1 MSKETYEWLNKYC
14 LIGYTGQRGN
24 AWHYRKDVQSDEP
37 NHYENAIPVDDV
49 IRRLFSWEAQE
60 APVFV
65 KWNDNYRLE
74 TDRKAIVRSDN
85 GDVLGM
91 FKDSYAIHQYKEWL
105 IESVSHLL
113 DDDLNIGSAGILKN
127 GAISFVSV
135 EMPETIKVLD
145 GFSVRPML
153 LATTSHNGSISTTFK
168 QVSTRVECDNLLARA
183 LSEKTEEFRA
193 RHSKNSNFRLQSVR
207 DALGFVHQ
215 MTDDIVAEVTKYVNI
230 KVSDREWQAIV
241 EKLMPVNTDAN
252 VAKQAISRVE
262 NKQERIK
269 ELYRNDP
276 RVAPFQGTALGVI
289 QAFNTFNQHLVGKDE
304 NRVERN
310 MMNALT
316 GKVTVQD
323 RSVMEAIDK
332 LVLL

>member
-14 LIGYTGQRGN
+14 LIGYTNQRGN
-24 AWHYRKDVQSDEP
+24 AWHYRKDAQSDEA
-37 NHYENAIPVDDV
+37 NHYEGAIPVEDV
-49 IRRLFSWEAQE
+49 IRRLYSWEAQE

-65 KWNDNYRLE
+65 KWNDTYRLE

-91 FKDSYAIHQYKEWL
+91 FKDSYAIHQYKAWL

-127 GAISFVSV
+127 GAVSFVSV
-135 EMPETIKVLD
+135 EMPESIKVLD

-168 QVSTRVECDNLLARA
+168 KVATRVECDNLLARA
-183 LSEKTEEFRA
+183 MSEDGEAFRA

-207 DALGFVHQ
+207 DALGFVHK
-215 MTDDIVAEVTKYVNI
+215 MTDDIVAEVNKYANI
-230 KVSDREWQAIV
+230 KVSDREWEAIV
-241 EKLMPVNTDAN
+241 NRLMPVNADPN
-252 VAKQAISRVE
+252 VAKQAVSRIE

-269 ELYRNDP
+269 DMYRNDP
-276 RVAPFQGTALGVI
+276 RCAPFMGTALGVI
-289 QAFNTFNQHLVGKDE
+289 QTFNTFNQHIVGKDD

-316 GKVTVQD
+316 GKVHSSD
-323 RSVMEAIDK
+323 RSVMEAIEQMV
-332 LVLL
+332 LV

>member
-14 LIGYTGQRGN
+14 LIGYTSQRGN
-24 AWHYRKDVQSDEP
+24 AWHYRKDEQSEEP
-37 NHYENAIPVDDV
+37 NHYANAIPVDDV
-49 IRRLFSWEAQE
+49 IRRLYSWEAQE

-65 KWNDNYRLE
+65 KWNDDMRLE

-85 GDVLGM
+85 GAVLGL
-91 FKDSYAIHQYKEWL
+91 FKDTYAIHQYKQWL

-127 GAISFVSV
+127 GGISFVSV

-145 GFSVRPML
+145 SFSVRPML

-168 QVSTRVECDNLLARA
+168 QVSTRVECDNLLAHA
-183 LSEKTEEFRA
+183 LREKSKQFKA
-193 RHSKNSNFRLQSVR
+193 RHSKNSNFRLQNVR

-215 MTDDIVAEVTKYVNI
+215 MTDDIIAEVTKYVNV

-241 EKLMPVNTDAN
+241 ERLMPINEDAN

-289 QAFNTFNQHLVGKDE
+289 QAFNTFNQHMVGKDD

-316 GKVTVQD
+316 GKVTTQD
-323 RSVMEAIDK
+323 LSVIKAIESMV
-332 LVLL
+332 LV

>member
-14 LIGYTGQRGN
+14 LIGYTQQRGT
-24 AWHYRKDVQSDEP
+24 AWHYRKDSQSDEA
-37 NHYENAIPVDDV
+37 NHYEGAIPVEDV
-49 IRRLFSWEAQE
+49 IRRLYSWEAQE
-60 APVFV
+60 APVYI
-65 KWNDNYRLE
+65 KWNDTYRME
-74 TDRKAIVRSDN
+74 SDRKAIVRSDN

-91 FKDSYAIHQYKEWL
+91 FKDSYAIHQYKSWL

-135 EMPETIKVLD
+135 EMPESIKVLD

-153 LATTSHNGSISTTFK
+153 LATTSHNGSISTTYK

-183 LSEKTEEFRA
+183 LGENTESFRA

-207 DALGFVHQ
+207 DALGFVHR
-215 MTDDIVAEVTKYVNI
+215 MTDDIVAEVTKYANI
-230 KVSDREWQAIV
+230 KVSDREWEAIV
-241 EKLMPVNTDAN
+241 NRLMPINTDPN
-252 VAKQAISRVE
+252 VAKQAVSRVE

-276 RVAPFQGTALGVI
+276 RVAPFNGTALGVI
-289 QAFNTFNQHLVGKDE
+289 QAFNTFNQHLVGKDD

-316 GKVTVQD
+316 GKVESTD
-323 RSVMEAIDK
+323 RMVMEAIDQM
-332 LVLL
+332 VLA

>member
-14 LIGYTGQRGN
+14 LIGYTAQRGN
-24 AWHYRKDVQSDEP
+24 AWHYRKDSQSGEP
-37 NHYENAIPVDDV
+37 NHYEGAIPVDDV
-49 IRRLFSWEAQE
+49 IRRLYSWEAQE
-60 APVFV
+60 APVYV
-65 KWNDNYRLE
+65 KWNDTYRME

-91 FKDSYAIHQYKEWL
+91 FKDSYTIHQYKSWL

-135 EMPETIKVLD
+135 EMPESIKVLD

-153 LATTSHNGSISTTFK
+153 LATTSHNGSISTTYK
-168 QVSTRVECDNLLARA
+168 QVSTRIECDNLLARA
-183 LSEKTEEFRA
+183 LGEKTESFRA
-193 RHSKNSNFRLQSVR
+193 RHTKNSNFRLQNVR
-207 DALGFVHQ
+207 DALGFVHR
-215 MTDDIVAEVTKYVNI
+215 MTEDIVAEVTKYANI
-230 KVSDREWQAIV
+230 KVSDREWEAIV
-241 EKLMPVNTDAN
+241 NRLMPINTDPK

-276 RVAPFQGTALGVI
+276 RVAPFNGTALGVI
-289 QAFNTFNQHLVGKDE
+289 QAFNTFNQHLIGKDD

-310 MMNALT
+310 MFNALT
-316 GKVTVQD
+316 GKVESND
-323 RSVMEAIDK
+323 RSVMEAIEQM
-332 LVLL
+332 VLA

>member
-24 AWHYRKDVQSDEP
+24 AWHYRKDEQSAEP
-37 NHYENAIPVDDV
+37 NHYEKAIPVDDV

-74 TDRKAIVRSDN
+74 TDRKAI
-85 GDVLGM
+85 
-91 FKDSYAIHQYKEWL
+91 KDSYAIHQYKQWL

-207 DALGFVHQ
+207 DALGFVHR
-215 MTDDIVAEVTKYVNI
+215 MTEDIVAEVTKYVNI

-241 EKLMPVNTDAN
+241 ERLMPVNADVN

-269 ELYRNDP
+269 DMYRNDP

-289 QAFNTFNQHLVGKDE
+289 QAFNTFNQHIVGKDE

-310 MMNALT
+310 MMNTLT
-316 GKVTVQD
+316 GKITTQD